1 MYKKNANSTMQDVA
15 KLAGVSMM
23 TVSRVLRN
31 GAKVKEG
38 TRKKVQEA
46 IKKLEYTPNISARSL
61 ASSKSHLIAFL
72 YQNPSEGYV
81 GQLLIGTMKKAQLRG
96 YSLVLSNLDGTE
108 KGVGG
113 ALRALLETSHV
124 DGIILTPP
132 FSDSE
137 EILDILQGT
146 SLPTVRISPERKDYP
161 FPFVCMDET
170 KAAFDMTNYLIGQGH
185 TKIAFIKGHPDHSG
199 SHLRYDGFRQALKVH
214 HIDLPDYYTPQ
225 GMFNYQ
231 SGFEAAEKLML
242 LDEKPTAIFAA
253 NDDMA
258 AAALSAAQKHHLP
271 VPEAISVVGFD
282 DAPIATSIWP
292 RLTTVRQPILEMA
305 EMATDLLI
313 DELTGKCDKAKPRQN
328 TMDYQLAI
336 RDTVQSLN

>member
-1 MYKKNANSTMQDVA
+1 MQDVA
-15 KLAGVSMM
+15 RLAGVSMM

-31 GAKVKEG
+31 EMKVRET
-38 TRKKVQEA
+38 TRRKVQAA
-46 IKKLEYTPNISARSL
+46 IKELEYRPNISARSL
-61 ASSKSHLIAFL
+61 ASAKSHLIGFL

-81 GQLLIGTMKKAQLRG
+81 GQLLIGAMKKAQLRD
-96 YSLVLSNLDGTE
+96 YSLVLSNLDGT
-108 KGVGG
+108 KTNVSDV
-113 ALRALLETSHV
+113 LKSLLESSHV

-137 EILDILQGT
+137 EILDMLQAVQ
-146 SLPTVRISPERKDYP
+146 LPTVRISPEQKECP
-161 FPFVCMDET
+161 FPFVCMDEA
-170 KAAFDMTNYLIGQGH
+170 KAAFDMTSYLVDRGH

-199 SHLRYDGFRQALKVH
+199 SHLRYDGFMQALAAH
-214 HIDLPDYYTPQ
+214 QINLPDHYTPQ

-242 LDEKPTAIFAA
+242 LADKPTAIFAA

-258 AAALSAAQKHHLP
+258 AATLSAAQKHHLL
-271 VPEAISVVGFD
+271 VPETISVVGFD

-313 DELTGKCDKAKPRQN
+313 DELTGKRDKTKPRQN
-328 TMDYQLAI
+328 TMDYQLTI

>member
-1 MYKKNANSTMQDVA
+1 MYKKNASSTMQDVA

-31 GAKVKEG
+31 EVKVKEN
-38 TRKKVQEA
+38 TKKKVMDA

-72 YQNPSEGYV
+72 YENPSEGYV
-81 GQLLIGTMKKAQLRG
+81 GQLLIGTMKQAQVRG
-96 YSLVLSNLDGTE
+96 YSLVLNNLDGT
-108 KGVGG
+108 VADVSS
-113 ALRALLETSHV
+113 ALRELLEASRV

-137 EILDILQGT
+137 EILDMLKGGH
-146 SLPTVRISPERKDYP
+146 LPTVRISPQRKDYP

-170 KAAFDMTNYLIGQGH
+170 KAAFDMTKYLIDQGH
-185 TKIAFIKGHPDHSG
+185 TKIGFIKGHPDHAG
-199 SHLRYDGFRQALKVH
+199 SHLRYDGFVAALKAQG
-214 HIDLPDYYTPQ
+214 IELPDQYIEQ

-231 SGFEAAEKLML
+231 SGFAAAEKLMNL
-242 LDEKPTAIFAA
+242 KDRPTAIFAA

-258 AAALSAAQKHHLP
+258 AATLSAAQKHHLA

-305 EMATDLLI
+305 EMATDLLV
-313 DELTGKCDKAKPRQN
+313 DELMGKRDLDKPRKN

-336 RDTVQSLN
+336 RDTVQSL